1 MAFVRLDLNDV
12 EGSIAIVKKA
22 IEEDWWSERIDV
34 IRKEKERITKD
45 LNFFKKVEDIIRAFE

>member
-22 IEEDWWSERIDV
+22 IEEDWWSARINI
-34 IRKEKERITKD
+34 IREEKERIMKD
-45 LNFFKKVEDIIRAFE
+45 LNFFKKVEDIIREFE